1 MSLQRSASN
10 AVKQNG
16 ATPAATSFLRRH
28 SLAQSKLNRALQDQ
42 RPVAV
47 MIGADSFELGRVT
60 GEFVRGL
67 DERTTGIR
75 LRQPQANALAAFA
88 EINRAIGFDPKDLT
102 LSDLQNVLTLFLEHQ
117 CNHRHRTVL
126 CIEKADEQSMWLLDC
141 MARLIKSTGS
151 SEAGR
156 SLLIVLSGSNRL
168 TDLLRNTAFDAI
180 REKAGLPIRLPP
192 FSIFE
197 TREFLRQL
205 CNSAGIGDVQSMFEF
220 DAVDR
225 LQSVSGGVPHVVAR
239 LFRESVAI
247 VNKNGGRC
255 ATPKVVVQAAR
266 NLRAADSLGT
276 RSASV
281 RPTAVR
287 GSAET
292 VRRLLIRCPD
302 RPAQEFSLKA
312 GRFMVGRMSTADIH
326 LPSPAVSRRHALIID
341 SGEAIQVLDL
351 DSTNGTYV
359 QSERISEVTLKPG
372 SVLTIGDCEIE
383 YAAD

>member
-60 GEFVRGL
+60 GEFVRSL

-225 LQSVSGGVPHVVAR
+225 LQSVSGG
-239 LFRESVAI
+239 
-247 VNKNGGRC
+247 RC

-276 RSASV
+276 TSASA

-302 RPAQEFSLKA
+302 RPVQEFSLKA

-351 DSTNGTYV
+351 DSTNGTFV

-383 YAAD
+383 YAVD